1 MRVLWFGKNFM
12 QARLPAVPWN
22 GYGRG
27 CARSYL
33 NHVGQSRCTYLHQIL
48 EQPQLYTFI
57 IIRSEGKYIVKHYGT
72 HSVVVTHLRHGS
84 AVRAETHY
92 YEIGWR
98 PFSYHWTD
106 PGESWSRLQSNQMC
120 QLCNIL
126 HKGSWSQ
133 VSQSHKITRHCKDF
147 FRHSIL
153 SWQHHLFLLCSS
165 KEKRKYTA
173 LWHVDCSI
181 PN

>member
-33 NHVGQSRCTYLHQIL
+33 NHVGQSRCTYLRRIL

-106 PGESWSRLQSNQMC
+106 PGESWSRIMASTSNVFEQYVPNTMRRRATKFKWGC
-120 QLCNIL
+120 R
-126 HKGSWSQ
+126 GW
-133 VSQSHKITRHCKDF
+133 RPRGD
-147 FRHSIL
+147 
-153 SWQHHLFLLCSS
+153 
-165 KEKRKYTA
+165 
-173 LWHVDCSI
+173 HVDQNVRSI
-181 PN
+181 PLDLIQR

>member
-48 EQPQLYTFI
+48 EQLQLFMFI

-106 PGESWSRLQSNQMC
+106 PGESWSSVTMTLVLILTCKRRFYVVLSPFCNSHNYCSDIWLPILLRLAV
-120 QLCNIL
+120 LFINISRAVWKL
-126 HKGSWSQ
+126 TISKG
-133 VSQSHKITRHCKDF
+133 F
-147 FRHSIL
+147 F
-153 SWQHHLFLLCSS
+153 
-165 KEKRKYTA
+165 
-173 LWHVDCSI
+173 
-181 PN
+181 N